1 MIVLRNR
8 VCCTYIRYRWFTSD
22 ISRIFVHPYS
32 VFGGA
37 SAHFIMKT
45 EFLKAIHFPSYGLSI
60 CPSWLCLHKYLS
72 FTVLSLIWF
81 IVRYVEYCV
90 IKFSQIAL
98 SINVFQE
105 NPPQITS
112 SITLIGFQKIKNT
125 KLNEMIT
132 HANNFAKCLSKIQPL
147 SLISQCKAAYFFCV
161 FLG

>member
-45 EFLKAIHFPSYGLSI
+45 EFLKAIHFPSHGLSI

-81 IVRYVEYCV
+81 IVRYVEYCI
-90 IKFSQIAL
+90 IKFLRLLCQLMFSKK
-98 SINVFQE
+98 
-105 NPPQITS
+105 
-112 SITLIGFQKIKNT
+112 TLHKLPLQSLWLGFRRWKIPNLMKW
-125 KLNEMIT
+125 
-132 HANNFAKCLSKIQPL
+132 
-147 SLISQCKAAYFFCV
+147 
-161 FLG
+161 